1 MSVKVQK
8 SMWVIVINPPA
19 ISIEGQDVEYYKD
32 PRTMG
37 TISTRS
43 PISAEWFDS
52 EIQALTLLDKLK
64 RGKSSKTFHEAVAC
78 RMIIGL
84 EHVSS

>member
-8 SMWVIVINPPA
+8 STWVIVLNPEA
-19 ISIEGQDVEYYKD
+19 IAPEGEVVEYYKD
-32 PRTMG
+32 PRTLG

-52 EIQALTLLDKLK
+52 ETQAQSLLDKLR
-64 RGKSSKTFHEAVAC
+64 RGKSSKTFRDAVTC